1 VAAYRQAFVDAVA
14 DPELQANKEKVLGA
28 YKQAVGDDVEGLYRV
43 ATTINQEARAWVQD
57 YLTKNHNVKF

>member
-1 VAAYRQAFVDAVA
+1 VDAVA

-43 ATTINQEARAWVQD
+43 ATTINQAGWHMYPRL
-57 YLTKNHNVKF
+57 YSHPILTQRNTTR